1 MRLLAPAKINLYLKV
16 VGRREDGYHLLNS
29 LMCCVGL
36 YDTLDLCI
44 PAKQDAIVCHQA
56 RVPADE
62 TNLALKAVFA
72 FNQALA
78 RRTDR
83 TPCNVSIEL
92 KKKIPVGAGLGGG
105 SSDAAAVLLGLNQ
118 YHGHVF
124 TRAQLHHLALQLG
137 ADVPFFIDQRPS
149 LVSGIGEQ
157 LSACQG
163 LPPYGVILIYPG
175 FGVSTA
181 EVFKNLNF
189 GLTKCEKKNSYFPFN
204 NGKFDLKQ
212 GLEND
217 LEEGVAR
224 RFPVIKH
231 MKRALL
237 EQGALGASMTG
248 SGSVV
253 FGLFADKAEAQGA
266 MAGLNSQSGWQIFAT
281 ELITGS

>member
-29 LMCCVGL
+29 LICCVGL
-36 YDTLDLCI
+36 YDTLELCI
-44 PAKQDAIVCHQA
+44 PARHDTIACNHERI
-56 RVPADE
+56 PTDE
-62 TNLALKAVFA
+62 TNLALKAAFV

-78 RRTDR
+78 RQTNRP
-83 TPCNVSIEL
+83 PCNVSIEL

-105 SSDAAAVLLGLNQ
+105 SSDAAAVLSGLNQ

-124 TRAQLHHLALQLG
+124 ARAQLRHLALQLG

-157 LSACQG
+157 LSACRG

-189 GLTKCEKKNSYFPFN
+189 GLTKCEKKNRYFPFKK
-204 NGKFDLKQ
+204 GKFDLHQ

-217 LEEGVAR
+217 LEESVAR
-224 RFPVIKH
+224 RFPVIRQ

-248 SGSVV
+248 SGSAV
-253 FGLFADKAEAQGA
+253 FGLFADKAEAQDA
-266 MAGLNSQSGWQIFAT
+266 SVRLNSQPGWQIFAT
-281 ELITGS
+281 ELVTGS